1 MTFKPA
7 IAFIEMEIAKIARSP
22 SPGPDM
28 SFVMGMIE
36 IAQFVE
42 LFDKPAADRYRD
54 EVERKHADRVEQLR
68 IAA

>member
-1 MTFKPA
+1 VTFDPA
-7 IAFIEMEIAKIARSP
+7 IAFIELEIAKIGRSP
-22 SPGPDM
+22 TPGPDM

-68 IAA
+68 KAA